1 MKVKTKDPIYKNW
14 IVPLLY
20 SYFSGLLKTLSI
32 DNNFKFYL

>member
-14 IVPLLY
+14 IVPLY